1 MQRQPGTA
9 LIAYDGSEDAAAA
22 IRHAGSVLGPRP
34 AVVVHVWDSL
44 AGLLLHTDVDG
55 LTGSMRDAAEELDQ
69 EDRRNGERIAAE
81 GQQLARQAGFDAEA
95 HAVEGKPKAWPVLL
109 KVAEKVDAA
118 VIVIGSRGLGCVK
131 SALMGSVSSGL
142 LHHADRPVL
151 VVPPSADEVG
161 AGPMLIAFDG
171 SDAARAA
178 VTAAAELFA
187 GREATVETVW
197 VPYAPVASAG
207 TVGMPAAVASH
218 AVEELDKSIATRA
231 EDTAAEGARLAAQS
245 GLEAR
250 STALEA
256 AGPAWASIRDSAA
269 RQDSPAIVVGSRGRG
284 ALAEAVV
291 GSTSSA
297 LIHHAHVP
305 ILVVPPHRG

>member
-1 MQRQPGTA
+1 MQPQPGTV
-9 LIAYDGSEDAAAA
+9 LIAYDGSDDAAAA
-22 IRHAGSVLGPRP
+22 IRHAGSVLGARP
-34 AVVVHVWDSL
+34 AVVVHVWESL

-55 LTGSMRDAAEELDQ
+55 LTDSMRDAAEELDQ
-69 EDRRNGERIAAE
+69 EDRRNGERIATE
-81 GQQLARQAGFDAEA
+81 GEELARQAGFDAEA
-95 HAVEGKPKAWPVLL
+95 HATQGKPKAWPVLL
-109 KVAEKVDAA
+109 KVAEKIDAA
-118 VIVIGSRGLGCVK
+118 AIVIGSRGLGCVK

-161 AGPMLIAFDG
+161 TGPVLIAFDG

-178 VTAAAELFA
+178 VAVAAELFA
-187 GREATVETVW
+187 GREASVETVW

-207 TVGMPAAVASH
+207 TAGMPTAVTSH
-218 AVEELDKSIATRA
+218 AVEELDESIATRA

-256 AGPAWASIRDSAA
+256 NGPAWATIRDSAA

-297 LIHHAHVP
+297 LVHHSHVP
-305 ILVVPPHRG
+305 ILVVPPRRG

>member
-44 AGLLLHTDVDG
+44 AGLLLHTDTYG

-81 GQQLARQAGFDAEA
+81 GEQLARQAGFDAEA

-109 KVAEKVDAA
+109 KVAEKIDAT

-161 AGPMLIAFDG
+161 TGPVLIAFDG

-178 VTAAAELFA
+178 VAAAAELFA
-187 GREATVETVW
+187 GREAVVETVW

-207 TVGMPAAVASH
+207 AAGMPAAVASR
-218 AVEELDKSIATRA
+218 AVEELDKSIATRG
-231 EDTAAEGARLAAQS
+231 EDTAAEGAKLAAQS

-250 STALEA
+250 STALPA
-256 AGPAWASIRDSAA
+256 DGPAWATIRDSAA

-284 ALAEAVV
+284 ALAEAVL